1 MEFPAATPFF
11 WSLASGFVWIGVATA
26 IAYAVSPIHS
36 APLDAAKTFA
46 GGIIA
51 APVIGLLVGH
61 IARRFSYLSRP
72 QRFGMALADLYLA
85 TYLFMVASGIGQVV
99 RGWLARGYVE
109 TLQRQLVVDP
119 FLGTIFGLT
128 YTGLV
133 VVLLP
138 LSYFNHVLIAKAWT
152 RAAGLSDRQTG

>member
-1 MEFPAATPFF
+1 MKKPFF
-11 WSLASGFVWIGVATA
+11 WSLASGVVWIGTA
-26 IAYAVSPIHS
+26 SAVAYAVSPTHS
-36 APLDAAKTFA
+36 TPLDAAKTFA
-46 GGIIA
+46 GGIVA

-61 IARRFSYLSRP
+61 IARRFSYLSRH

-85 TYLFMVASGIGQVV
+85 TYLFLLATGVGHVV
-99 RGWLARGYVE
+99 RDWIARGYVE

-119 FLGTIFGLT
+119 LLGTIFGLT
-128 YTGLV
+128 YTGFV
-133 VVLLP
+133 VVLFP